1 MIVENILIS
10 LFITLAV
17 ELLIY
22 GLMDRFKF
30 LSFMVMF
37 GTNVVL
43 NTTMNIILS
52 FMPSYQAYLTTLII
66 FEVSVIIIEGVVFKL
81 VSNKNIPYSLLAA
94 FTANVL
100 SFTVGYFFNL
110 SHVMDKKG
118 AFIYSSLITLIVI
131 VIETSIALYL
141 FLAPRLFRYYDNRDN
156 DRANKETQDQ
166 QENR

>member
-52 FMPSYQAYLTTLII
+52 FMPSYQAYLTALII
-66 FEVSVIIIEGVVFKL
+66 FEVSVVIVEGFIFKL
-81 VSNKNIPYSLLAA
+81 VSKKNIPYSLLAA

-100 SFTVGYFFNL
+100 SFTAGYFFNL
-110 SHVMDKKG
+110 SHIMDKKG

-156 DRANKETQDQ
+156 DRTNKETQDQ
-166 QENR
+166 EENS